1 MSVSGELTGLSQAE
15 AENRLREYGL
25 NQFSKPSRI
34 SFFKIAREEIT
45 EPLILLLLAV
55 GVFYSI
61 WGNIEDALTIFGIII
76 TLALVEIWNEY
87 RAKKAISAL
96 AEVAAPKT
104 KVLRDGKITE
114 IETETVVPGDVQI
127 LGSGTRIAAD
137 GKLLVAYNVQI
148 DESSL
153 TGEAA
158 PQEKNINDEI
168 FAGTLVV
175 YGEGEAQAQATGK
188 NTRFG
193 KISEMAQEIKQP
205 KTPLQ
210 IAMKALAKN
219 LVWIAL
225 FFSILIPAIGLLR
238 GQDFRQ
244 MVLTGLALSFAT
256 IPEEGPIIIT
266 LVLGMGAYQL
276 SKRNFLVK
284 KTRAAEVLGNATVI
298 LTDKT
303 GTITESQMKVVSVYP
318 SDRENDVLSRASSA
332 LTRMSLSP
340 TDKGILRKAEES
352 NACPDAGELV
362 RERPFGDS
370 RKTKSVLRRSK
381 DVLELTMLGAPEE
394 ILNLINGDKSTVQ
407 EELNKET
414 TRGRRVIGVAGKT
427 VSESDKNLPWTEL
440 EKNIN
445 FVGLISLEDPP
456 RPGVKETIGQALQA
470 GIRTIM
476 VTGDHPQTAAFI
488 ATNVGIASERVVTG
502 SELDKVN
509 DLELQEM
516 VKVISVFAR
525 ATPEHKYRL
534 VKALQAN
541 HEIVAVTGDGVN
553 DTLALKGANIGIA
566 MGIKGTDAA
575 KEAADVV
582 LADDNYVTIARAI
595 FEGRKFFDNLRKG
608 FRYYLSAKTALILAF
623 LLPVILN
630 VPFPFAPV
638 QIIVLE
644 LFMDL
649 AASAAFVAEPAEKT
663 IYRRP
668 PRDPQKKMFNGEMVR
683 QILVSGFSLFV
694 AVSLSYFYA
703 LWLNLPLAEAR
714 TFAFSAW
721 IIGHVL
727 LAFVS
732 RSDEEPLYSLGP
744 FTNRIMNI
752 WALAAIAFL
761 FIAIEVPQVN
771 SQLKLGSI
779 SLMHL
784 GVIALISFVAIFW
797 KELIKVASFRKTRP
811 SSSGAT

>member
-1 MSVSGELTGLSQAE
+1 MGTGQLTGLSQAE
-15 AENRLREYGL
+15 AENRLREFGL

-34 SFFKIAREEIT
+34 SFLKIAREEIT
-45 EPLILLLLAV
+45 EPLILLLLVV
-55 GVFYSI
+55 GIFYSI

-96 AEVAAPKT
+96 SEIAAPKT
-104 KVLRDGKITE
+104 KVLREGKIVE
-114 IETETVVPGDVQI
+114 IETDTVVPGDIQI
-127 LGSGTRIAAD
+127 LSSGTRVAAD
-137 GKLLVAYNVQI
+137 SKLLVSFNVQV

-158 PQEKNINDEI
+158 PQDKSVNDEVY
-168 FAGTLVV
+168 AETLVV
-175 YGEGEAQAQATGK
+175 YGEGEAQVLATGK
-188 NTRFG
+188 NTKFG
-193 KISEMAQEIKQP
+193 KISALAQEIKEP

-210 IAMKALAKN
+210 LAMKVLSKN

-225 FFSILIPAIGLLR
+225 FFSILIPVIGLLR

-266 LVLGMGAYQL
+266 LILGLGAYQL
-276 SKRNFLVK
+276 SKQNFLVK

-303 GTITESQMKVVSVYP
+303 GTITESQMKVVTVYP
-318 SDRENDVLSRASSA
+318 TGQESDILAKATAA

-340 TDKGILRKAEES
+340 TDKGILQKADELK
-352 NACPDAGELV
+352 ACQDAGELV
-362 RERPFGDS
+362 RERPFGDGQ
-370 RKTKSVLRRSK
+370 KTKSVLRRTNNG
-381 DVLELTMLGAPEE
+381 LELTLLGAPED
-394 ILNLINGDKSTVQ
+394 ILSLINGDKRTIQ

-414 TRGRRVIGVAGKT
+414 ARGRRVIGVAGKT
-427 VSESDKNLPWTEL
+427 VSVLDKDLAFPDL
-440 EKNIN
+440 EKDLSFI
-445 FVGLISLEDPP
+445 GLISLEDPP
-456 RPGVKETIGQALQA
+456 RKGVKETIKRAQQA

-488 ATNVGIASERVVTG
+488 AANVGIPSEKVLTG
-502 SELDKVN
+502 DELDKIS
-509 DLELQEM
+509 DQALQETIKG
-516 VKVISVFAR
+516 VSIFAR
-525 ATPEHKYRL
+525 TTPEHKYRL

-541 HEIVAVTGDGVN
+541 NEIVAVTGDGVN

-566 MGIKGTDAA
+566 MGIKGTDTA

-582 LADDNYVTIARAI
+582 LADDNYVTIARGI

-623 LLPVILN
+623 LLPVVLN

-668 PRDPQKKMFNGEMVR
+668 PRDPKKNLFNGQMVR
-683 QILVSGFSLFV
+683 EILVSGFNLFA

-703 LWLNLPLAEAR
+703 LWQNLPLAEAR

-721 IIGHVL
+721 IIGHVV

-732 RSDEEPLYSLGP
+732 RSDDEPLYSLGP
-744 FTNRIMNI
+744 FTNKVMNI
-752 WALAAIAFL
+752 WALAAVAFL
-761 FIAIEVPQVN
+761 FIAVEVPVVN
-771 SQLKLGSI
+771 YQLRLASI
-779 SLMHL
+779 SLMQL
-784 GVIALISFVAIFW
+784 GGIAIISFVAIFW
-797 KELIKVASFRKTRP
+797 KEIVKAASFKKAKPVASVL
-811 SSSGAT
+811 